1 MAGGPFKPS
10 SAVPIG
16 TSGEVFPNFH
26 SGDGANAAVEE
37 EGLGVANATDLTA
50 DRGFSLRFEMPTT
63 LPTGTATFRLFA
75 LADIQAGDLSVDPT
89 WASVAMDE
97 DPSAASLIAEG
108 PDPDS
113 RTGGDGS
120 GNATF
125 GWASTDDDV
134 YIEARW
140 TLNADT
146 VVAGEVI
153 VMHLRIDDGDTTVA
167 AVATLFP
174 SVIFVT
180 RIAHT
185 EFNIIGRRGC

>member
-1 MAGGPFKPS
+1 MAGGPFLPS
-10 SAVPIG
+10 SAFPVG
-16 TSGEVFPNFH
+16 TSGEVFPSVH
-26 SGDGANAAVEE
+26 SGDGAGAAVEE

-50 DRGFSLRFEMPTT
+50 DRGWSLRFQMPTT
-63 LPTGTATFRLFA
+63 LPSGTATFRLLA

-89 WASVAMDE
+89 WASVAADE
-97 DPSAASLIAEG
+97 DPSAATLIAEG

-120 GNATF
+120 NGDNSTF
-125 GWASTDDDV
+125 GWASADDDK

-153 VMHLRIDDGDTTVA
+153 VMHLRIDDGDTDVA
-167 AVATLFP
+167 AVTTLFP
-174 SVIFVT
+174 SVIFV
-180 RIAHT
+180 
-185 EFNIIGRRGC
+185 